1 MHTGPGF
8 ANGSVVWVVVGSV
21 AAVRSAHQLVAKL
34 AVGRPVPVLVLGVH
48 VEVFPRDAFVWRC
61 HLNDLGRV
69 FCRKRVRLTQR
80 LFVYLLCE
88 EEVLCQSH
96 NGEVRRK

>member
-48 VEVFPRDAFVWRC
+48 VEVFPVSLSTRC
-61 HLNDLGRV
+61 
-69 FCRKRVRLTQR
+69 
-80 LFVYLLCE
+80 LCLE
-88 EEVLCQSH
+88 MPFE
-96 NGEVRRK
+96 